1 MFLDAEKVVSWSV
14 GRSHY
19 ESVPRRK
26 LRLRRRPL
34 LLLSM
39 PVFGRHAEV
48 EKVWVRGQPQRVF
61 LSSFR
66 VRVEACA
73 LR

>member
-1 MFLDAEKVVSWSV
+1 MFLEAEKVVSWSV
-14 GRSHY
+14 WRTRYVATPH
-19 ESVPRRK
+19 RK
-26 LRLRRRPL
+26 LRLKRKPV

-66 VRVEACA
+66 VRVEAST
-73 LR
+73 LL

>member
-14 GRSHY
+14 GRSQY
-19 ESVPRRK
+19 GSTPRRK
-26 LRLRRRPL
+26 LRSMRKPV

-66 VRVEACA
+66 VRVEAST